1 MHKQT
6 GHAVWQAAANITDR
20 LLRQNMMVLLV
31 DSKID
36 VDANFWVTME
46 EAASATRVA
55 DARVSATSIKWTTP
69 LIFAIENNHATLV
82 STLLKAKADVSVFA
96 YPNPTSAREIHASH
110 RIPGGAGGGGGG
122 GDGSDNA
129 LAAAIRHGEW
139 DLVGEL
145 LTGGNFQKWAFF

>member
-46 EAASATRVA
+46 EAAS
-55 DARVSATSIKWTTP
+55 
-69 LIFAIENNHATLV
+69 
-82 STLLKAKADVSVFA
+82 
-96 YPNPTSAREIHASH
+96 
-110 RIPGGAGGGGGG
+110 
-122 GDGSDNA
+122 
-129 LAAAIRHGEW
+129 
-139 DLVGEL
+139 
-145 LTGGNFQKWAFF
+145 